1 MEVYFVR
8 ICLTQRVCTHTALV
22 IVASASPSLPGY
34 AAETASGRHFRHA
47 ARGSF
52 AARHLHIDRVVVS
65 RITTRDGGP
74 AHFSRF
80 ANEME
85 RMFK

>member
-8 ICLTQRVCTHTALV
+8 ICLTQRVCTHSELV
-22 IVASASPSLPGY
+22 IVARALPSLPGY
-34 AAETASGRHFRHA
+34 AAETASGRHFRDI
-47 ARGSF
+47 ARDL
-52 AARHLHIDRVVVS
+52 ARHVTCTLTGWSFRAS
-65 RITTRDGGP
+65 RRETAGR
-74 AHFSRF
+74 HFSRF